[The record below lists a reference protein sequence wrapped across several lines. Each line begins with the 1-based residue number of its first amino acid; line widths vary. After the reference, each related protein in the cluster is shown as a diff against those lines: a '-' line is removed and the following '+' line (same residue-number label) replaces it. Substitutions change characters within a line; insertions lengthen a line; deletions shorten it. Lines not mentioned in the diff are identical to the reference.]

1 MRCSGTAPIRC
12 ASASAKIFT
21 ATTLSRRSA
30 APGRT
35 IDLTRQLKNTVIV
48 SYGRDFATA
57 NTEFQRVGSTMTG
70 RQSHVWL
77 RTDKGWRIAAAHVSL
92 MPAPARDTKHE
103 IANASAPAP

>member
-1 MRCSGTAPIRC
+1 
-12 ASASAKIFT
+12 
-21 ATTLSRRSA
+21 
-30 APGRT
+30 
-35 IDLTRQLKNTVIV
+35 
-48 SYGRDFATA
+48 
-57 NTEFQRVGSTMTG
+57 MTG